1 MAIRK
6 LEHTGVMVNNLEE
19 SIDFYTRILGMELN
33 GILEHNQPGMR
44 LAFLAFSGQTAELE
58 LIEGYPSAVASE
70 GQVHH
75 LAFTVDDIEAEAER
89 LRALGV
95 TFTDPE
101 ITTLRNQA
109 RYIFFTGPNGEQL
122 ELFQPTTQA

>member
-19 SIDFYTRILGMELN
+19 SIDFYTRILGMELK
-33 GILEHNQPGMR
+33 GILQHNQPGMR
-44 LAFLAFSGQTAELE
+44 LAFLSFPGQTAELE
-58 LIEGYPSAVASE
+58 LIEGYPVTVSPE

-95 TFTDPE
+95 SFIEPE
-101 ITTLRNQA
+101 ITTLRNRA
-109 RYIFFTGPNGEQL
+109 RYIFFAGPNGEQL
-122 ELFQPTTQA
+122 ELFQPGTEA

>member
-1 MAIRK
+1 MTIRK

-19 SIDFYTRILGMELN
+19 SIDFYTRILGMELK
-33 GILEHNQPGMR
+33 GILQHNQPGMR
-44 LAFLAFSGQTAELE
+44 LAFLSFPGQTVELE
-58 LIEGYPSAVASE
+58 LIEGYPVAVAPE

-75 LAFTVDDIEAEAER
+75 LAFTVDDIEVEAER

-95 TFTDPE
+95 SFIEPE

-109 RYIFFTGPNGEQL
+109 RYIFFAGPNGEQL
-122 ELFQPTTQA
+122 ELFQPGTEA

>member
-19 SIDFYTRILGMELN
+19 SIDFYTRILGMELK
-33 GILEHNQPGMR
+33 GILQHNQPGMR
-44 LAFLAFSGQTAELE
+44 LAFLSFPGQTVELE
-58 LIEGYPSAVASE
+58 LIEGYPVAVAPE

-75 LAFTVDDIEAEAER
+75 LAFTVDDIEVEAER

-95 TFTDPE
+95 SFIEPE

-109 RYIFFTGPNGEQL
+109 RYIFFAGPNGEQL
-122 ELFQPTTQA
+122 ELFQPGTEA